1 MPEPADP
8 EPKRAQRL
16 SVHGHAVIAEVPF
29 NDRAQPLAHFRDGI
43 VHAPPEFF
51 FHLIQLRLQPFT
63 NRLPQHRE
71 ISVVSL
77 LSADM
82 RKAEEIERLRF
93 PLSAPLPVMSRVSA
107 ELQKPRFVGM
117 QLKLELPKPL
127 GEIRPEPF
135 GIRFALESSHDI
147 VRVPHRDDLAL
158 RSLSTPCLNPQ
169 IEDVMEIDIGH
180 QR

>member
-93 PLSAPLPVMSRVSA
+93 PLRRFREVTHRCSREVTHLLGNQ
-107 ELQKPRFVGM
+107 EL
-117 QLKLELPKPL
+117 
-127 GEIRPEPF
+127 
-135 GIRFALESSHDI
+135 
-147 VRVPHRDDLAL
+147 
-158 RSLSTPCLNPQ
+158 N
-169 IEDVMEIDIGH
+169 
-180 QR
+180 